1 MNSSNLERDY
11 WFQLFA
17 NLVNVSPVDTRNMQ
31 SHIVYYENANEFVI
45 EVNAPIKEREEL
57 IANRKKDGKVPI
69 PRNRQKINRQNGKTK
84 SAPKARESFSVEN
97 VTDYAYAVNY
107 ANKSPHQGW
116 IQDQI
121 KQTGRIFN
129 ARITFLGGE

>member
-11 WFQLFA
+11 WFQLFS
-17 NLVNVSPVDTRNMQ
+17 NLVNVSPVDTSNMQ
-31 SHIVYYENANEFVI
+31 THIVYYENANEFVI

-57 IANRKKDGKVPI
+57 VANRKKDGKVPI
-69 PRNRQKINRQNGKTK
+69 SRNRQNGKTK
-84 SAPKARESFSVEN
+84 SAPKASESFSIEN

-116 IQDQI
+116 IQNQI